1 MMAERPATYRQA
13 GTPRHGALFRGPPPA
28 RPVGSKDQSST
39 SRSVA
44 SIPSRYETVFT
55 RPKRPL
61 QKGFSSTTQRFPKD
75 KREDGPAPGQY
86 HTPTSAVWD
95 SVSLSKKGF
104 GTGFASKTVRSLS
117 FAASTGAQV
126 PGPGSYDVDQSTS
139 FTIDNRRRHF
149 NRRSNVTFG
158 SDQRFR
164 STTPS
169 GPGPQDYHSE
179 RPPGR
184 SPGISFS
191 KAPRKMF
198 TAANKQ
204 DAPPPGPVDLGADVH
219 VLDEGADEAQ
229 RQPPAPHP
237 SSMFMGAE
245 SPKKS
250 PAPGPGPASYD
261 VDRRFGSDL
270 FQRGSVGFSSM
281 FSSTTVRRRRT
292 DQDNERRAIM
302 QATLAA
308 QQQRRY
314 EKPPPGRTIGCHPR
328 QIKVMQ
334 MQSDGRGCETRAF
347 RPDTHPK
354 QSGGDDTGGP
364 GPAQYDVA
372 ASSVVK
378 KSFRSRRIRHWVGN

>member
-1 MMAERPATYRQA
+1 
-13 GTPRHGALFRGPPPA
+13 
-28 RPVGSKDQSST
+28 
-39 SRSVA
+39 
-44 SIPSRYETVFT
+44 
-55 RPKRPL
+55 
-61 QKGFSSTTQRFPKD
+61 
-75 KREDGPAPGQY
+75 
-86 HTPTSAVWD
+86 
-95 SVSLSKKGF
+95 
-104 GTGFASKTVRSLS
+104 
-117 FAASTGAQV
+117 
-126 PGPGSYDVDQSTS
+126 
-139 FTIDNRRRHF
+139 
-149 NRRSNVTFG
+149 
-158 SDQRFR
+158 
-164 STTPS
+164 
-169 GPGPQDYHSE
+169 
-179 RPPGR
+179 
-184 SPGISFS
+184 
-191 KAPRKMF
+191 MF

-250 PAPGPGPASYD
+250 PAYVPHVTRPAHRPRPDSCVRCRPGPGPASYD